1 MGDVIYEPSEQ
12 DEIIETFSALL
23 RLATKDGGR
32 KRAAG
37 LKVPW
42 MEDRGHEAAMFRHLA
57 RWKSDPDG
65 RDEDSGAHHL
75 VAVAWRALAIAWQET
90 HR

>member
-1 MGDVIYEPSEQ
+1 VTYDPSEQ
-12 DEIIETFSALL
+12 DEIIEAFTALL
-23 RLATKDGGR
+23 RLATRDGAR

-37 LKVPW
+37 TKVPW
-42 MEDRGHEAAMFRHLA
+42 TIDPGHEAAMFRHIA

-75 VAVAWRALAIAWQET
+75 VAAAWRALAIAFIET
-90 HR
+90 YR